1 MIQPFQSGARLL
13 DDIDNVRLD
22 ARQVGLWW
30 LGQSG
35 FVIKWREAV
44 LFLDPYLSEHLTEKY
59 AATNRPHV
67 RMTEAPFRGAD
78 VRRADLVLITHKH
91 SDHFDPGTVPYV
103 LERVPTA
110 LLVLPPALMDY
121 AADMGLEH
129 SRLVPAYPDHPLTHV
144 LQDGSR
150 IVVHPIPAAHER
162 LDWSPAHGYP
172 YLGYVLQ
179 LGERTLYHSG
189 DCVPYDGLVDWLRPY
204 HLDAALLPINGRNR
218 HHGILGNFTIEEAGQ
233 LAAAAGVEWLVPMHY
248 DMFTFNTVDV
258 AAFACHMAE
267 HHPHQK
273 IRILRCGERLIL
285 PAL

>member
-22 ARQVGLWW
+22 SHQVGLWW

-35 FVIKWREAV
+35 FAVKWLDSL
-44 LFLDPYLSEHLTEKY
+44 LFLDPYLSEHLTIKY
-59 AATNRPHV
+59 AASDVPHV
-67 RMTEAPFRGAD
+67 RMTEAPLRAAD
-78 VRRADLVLITHKH
+78 VRRADLVLATHGH
-91 SDHFDPGTVPYV
+91 SDHLDPGTVPSI
-103 LERVPTA
+103 LERAPHA
-110 LLVLPPALMDY
+110 RLVLPSALLHH
-121 AADMGLEH
+121 AANMGLEQK
-129 SRLVPAYPDHPLTHV
+129 RLVPAQPGHPIMHL
-144 LQDGSR
+144 LPGGEQ
-150 IVVHPIPAAHER
+150 IVIHPIPAAHES

-189 DCVPYDGLVDWLRPY
+189 DCVPYDGLVDWLRPFR
-204 HLDAALLPINGRNR
+204 LDATLLPINGRDSR
-218 HHGILGNFTIEEAGQ
+218 RGVPGNFTIEEAAD
-233 LAAAAGVEWLVPMHY
+233 LTAAAAAEWLIPMHY

-258 AAFACHMAE
+258 AEFAYHMAE